1 MSGTKGRCADSHRP
15 QPRAAAT
22 AMPMMAKTA
31 CALVSQA
38 METVE
43 RLLVEA
49 AFFVL
54 AMTPAMRMKSGGQTG
69 KV

>member
-1 MSGTKGRCADSHRP
+1 MSGTKGRWRLSHKP
-15 QPRAAAT
+15 QPSAAAT

-38 METVE
+38 VE
-43 RLLVEA
+43 MVRMVWVRRCSA
-49 AFFVL
+49 VAI
-54 AMTPAMRMKSGGQTG
+54 TPAMRMKSGGQTG